1 MAKRYYWLKLQD
13 DFFSD
18 KKIKKLRKIAGGDTY
33 TIIYLKMQLL
43 SVKNGG
49 IIEYEGIE
57 PTFADELALTL
68 DEDVENVK
76 ITLSFLDGHGLIS
89 EGENG
94 TFLLPEAAAKIGSES
109 DSKERVRAYRE
120 RKRLEMSSENV
131 TCNALVTNSNID
143 IDIDNRDRER
153 NRERKKK
160 QESDIDI
167 YTGTS
172 CSKGEKS
179 KNKAVEILDGF
190 DSFWVSYPR
199 KVAKQDAIK
208 AWKKLNPSIELQQKI
223 IYAVCLFSNSDEWKK
238 DNGQYI
244 PYPATFL
251 NGKRWEDEM
260 IAKGKYDNLIK
271 IYKKLEEENDKTRN
285 GEVVYGDFGS
295 VPTRKSVFDL

>member
-143 IDIDNRDRER
+143 IDIENRE
-153 NRERKKK
+153 RERKKK
-160 QESDIDI
+160 KESDIEI

-172 CSKGEKS
+172 CRKGAKS
-179 KNKAVEILDGF
+179 KNKVVEIVDGF

-208 AWKKLNPSIELQQKI
+208 AWKKLNPSTELQQKI
-223 IYAVCLFSNSDEWKK
+223 IYAVHIFENSDDWKK
-238 DNGQYI
+238 DNGKYI

-251 NGKRWEDEM
+251 NGKRWEDET
-260 IAKGKYDNLIK
+260 IAKGKYDNLIE

-285 GEVVYGDFGS
+285 GEIVYGDFGS